1 MLADSHMHTKVF
13 SSDASQTIEEVIE
26 ASKALGISN
35 VSITE
40 HYDMDYPHKD
50 EIFTFDLN
58 EYGKIFP
65 KWQALS
71 AYKRGPSLHM
81 GIEIGWQPHL
91 NDRIIK
97 TVNALPFDT
106 VLLSAHVFRGTE
118 IFYSTECPLIP
129 RKDRNK
135 EYISLLTRM
144 ARELNCYD
152 IIAHYDYINRYIDD
166 KSSAVFYHDCPEQ
179 FDELFEVL
187 ISKDKALEVNTSSID
202 KQMSKGSS
210 FVMPDPD
217 IIKRYLAMGGKL
229 ITLGSDAHKSDR
241 IGLHF
246 IETAKYLKSLG
257 VSEVFYYENRHPV
270 SDPEF
275 SSIA

>member
-65 KWQALS
+65 RWQALS
-71 AYKRGPSLHM
+71 AYKGGPSLHM

-91 NDRIIK
+91 NERIKK
-97 TVNALPFDT
+97 TVAALPFDS
-106 VLLSAHVFRGTE
+106 VLLSDHLFRGVE
-118 IFYSTECPLIP
+118 IFYSKETALIP
-129 RKDRNK
+129 RAIRNK
-135 EYISLLTRM
+135 EYISTLVKM
-144 ARELNCYD
+144 CRELDDYD
-152 IIAHYDYINRYIDD
+152 ILAHYDYINRYIDD
-166 KSSAVFYHDCPEQ
+166 KSSAVFYQDCPMQ

-187 ISKDKALEVNTSSID
+187 ISKGKALEVNISSID
-202 KQMSKGSS
+202 KQITKGSS
-210 FVMPDPD
+210 YIMPDPE
-217 IIKRYLAMGGKL
+217 IIRRYLAMGGKL

-246 IETAKYLKSLG
+246 TETAKYLKSLG
-257 VSEVFYYENRHPV
+257 VSEVFYYENRKPV

-275 SSIA
+275 STFI

>member
-13 SSDASQTIEEVIE
+13 SSDAAQTIEEVIE

-35 VSITE
+35 ISITE

-65 KWQALS
+65 EWKELS
-71 AYKRGPSLHM
+71 ASKGGPSLHM

-91 NDRIIK
+91 NDRINE
-97 TVNALPFDT
+97 TTATLPFDSII
-106 VLLSAHVFRGTE
+106 LSNHLFRGEE
-118 IFYSTECPLIP
+118 IFYSIETSLIP
-129 RKDRNK
+129 RADRNK
-135 EYISLLTRM
+135 EYISSLARM
-144 ARELNCYD
+144 CTELDDYD
-152 IIAHYDYINRYIDD
+152 ILAHYDYINRYIDD
-166 KSSAVFYHDCPEQ
+166 KESAVFYKDCPDQ
-179 FDELFEVL
+179 FDELFDVL
-187 ISKDKALEVNTSSID
+187 IRKDKALEVNTSSID
-202 KQMSKGSS
+202 KQISKGSS

-217 IIKRYLAMGGKL
+217 IIKRYIAMGGKL

-275 SSIA
+275 SSIT